1 MQDLCS
7 LLPLFPTQHTY
18 TIEQWYPE
26 VTHHCSNVPVMLVG
40 TKLDLRENKETV
52 EKLAEKGLSPIS
64 FTQGLKMQKDIAAVR
79 YVECSALTGRGVKA
93 VFDQAIQVALST
105 RVHPPRKKTQKCIL
119 L

>member
-1 MQDLCS
+1 M
-7 LLPLFPTQHTY
+7 
-18 TIEQWYPE
+18 
-26 VTHHCSNVPVMLVG
+26 PVVLVG

-64 FTQGLKMQKDIAAVR
+64 YTQGLKMQKDIGAVR
-79 YVECSALTGRGVKA
+79 YVECSALTGKGVKT

-105 RVHPPRKKTQKCIL
+105 RVHPVKRKKNNNCTL